1 MIAAPRYPPA
11 GTLRLGLASWSTR
24 ANLALYRRCNGRLA
38 GRFLGMPKL
47 LLDHIGRRSGTSP
60 TTPLNYVQHRT
71 RFAVVG
77 SRGGPDITPAWWL
90 NLQASTQTT
99 IQVGDRRIT
108 AAAQEATPTER
119 ERLWPLLLEANPRAT
134 PFTSGEPAV
143 SCRSSCSP

>member
-1 MIAAPRYPPA
+1 MIAAPCYPPA

-24 ANLALYRRCNGRLA
+24 ANLALYRRSNGRLG

-47 LLDHIGRRSGTSP
+47 RLDHIGPRSGSSRTR
-60 TTPLNYVQHRT
+60 PLNYVQHGA

-77 SRGGPDITPAWWL
+77 SRGGLDITPAWWL

-108 AAAQEATPTER
+108 AAAQEATPPSASGFGRCCSRPT
-119 ERLWPLLLEANPRAT
+119 RAT